1 MKVKAMKNKS
11 VRIVINISLIV
22 AIILGTFFINI
33 PYIYGEDTPAN
44 SEETR
49 EISIGESSTEPKEAN
64 RENVPPKKD
73 ETPYIKEYAVAGEYN
88 RDKRGIEYFA
98 NITISLIGEN
108 LTDDHFLTEE
118 GLHWSQRTETKLITG
133 VELGNY
139 DFSAFPNE
147 APNREVKAYRIEN
160 GDSGR
165 LTYVGKTKSGVD
177 LDIIWTIIDSDKS
190 DWEQNSGYLN
200 TGTEVKG
207 VAFTGEQFFRGG
219 SGNSIAVLYNRAS
232 NLGINYKIVKHGTFE
247 EMPVI
252 LSFISS
258 DIDSAQGVETDLAN
272 IVEII
277 PPDSNLVKKDGVIY
291 DSQGGVVNLNGSSDL
306 PKGGY
311 LGAGFLSSFN
321 YIFYSPAPL
330 RVNDSYYYPI
340 ATRYD
345 IFGSSLQAKTLTR
358 INQHISL
365 EYLDKQGNE
374 IKEKEYYQGYTD
386 ESYNFKSLI
395 IPKYKLVDIIKD
407 DSDVH
412 HPVVKFIYS
421 PEYEIRFKFVDEN
434 GKPLSSERKY
444 TFLDGK
450 EINYKPIEINGYE
463 SPSEYKGIITKD
475 TEHVFVYKK
484 VEATTSSHSPPPSID
499 NKKANATAL
508 QNVEVKHDNKK
519 TYNKPSH
526 IESKKAVRDPFLVNT
541 NMSKYEKKQF
551 LDYINEVARQAKKK
565 YGNDKNKINH
575 AIANAI
581 AYPVYAT
588 DFLQSHANDFGNKPS
603 VKNYSDIY
611 KFLNDVH
618 FSKNYSIDFPHL
630 GTTLASAED
639 SGKVKGVLK
648 WLAGLSIGNLWGN
661 SPKDNF
667 FQQNSLTGDLLSN
680 IEYKDYKSD
689 IDAIVFHYHPNFKN
703 LTLDEAIIKYYNM
716 ENLDIER
723 ERLYKEVLK
732 LQAGEGVTEKEQEL
746 LNILGAAFAL
756 GGILL
761 ISFTA
766 LKKAKEELRQ
776 LIKYLI
782 ERIYRFLRGVGA
794 GAKLFAKDPL
804 QFTRAK
810 IVGPISNLLAD
821 TLSSCGKKLN
831 ELGKKLY
838 YKAIEPID
846 KYIVKPVFKHVVK
859 PLLSFSEKK
868 ILKPIV
874 QKVIKPTCKFI
885 NKKIIQPTI
894 KKVIK
899 PIVKNINRKVIK
911 PVYNKVIKPVVQ
923 PIYRKVVKPVV
934 KYAPR
939 NLVKKAT
946 KFVKKKIGK
955 PIAKFFKRLWR

>member
-1 MKVKAMKNKS
+1 
-11 VRIVINISLIV
+11 
-22 AIILGTFFINI
+22 
-33 PYIYGEDTPAN
+33 
-44 SEETR
+44 
-49 EISIGESSTEPKEAN
+49 
-64 RENVPPKKD
+64 
-73 ETPYIKEYAVAGEYN
+73 
-88 RDKRGIEYFA
+88 
-98 NITISLIGEN
+98 
-108 LTDDHFLTEE
+108 
-118 GLHWSQRTETKLITG
+118 
-133 VELGNY
+133 
-139 DFSAFPNE
+139 
-147 APNREVKAYRIEN
+147 
-160 GDSGR
+160 
-165 LTYVGKTKSGVD
+165 
-177 LDIIWTIIDSDKS
+177 
-190 DWEQNSGYLN
+190 
-200 TGTEVKG
+200 
-207 VAFTGEQFFRGG
+207 
-219 SGNSIAVLYNRAS
+219 
-232 NLGINYKIVKHGTFE
+232 
-247 EMPVI
+247 
-252 LSFISS
+252 
-258 DIDSAQGVETDLAN
+258 
-272 IVEII
+272 
-277 PPDSNLVKKDGVIY
+277 
-291 DSQGGVVNLNGSSDL
+291 
-306 PKGGY
+306 
-311 LGAGFLSSFN
+311 
-321 YIFYSPAPL
+321 
-330 RVNDSYYYPI
+330 
-340 ATRYD
+340 
-345 IFGSSLQAKTLTR
+345 
-358 INQHISL
+358 
-365 EYLDKQGNE
+365 
-374 IKEKEYYQGYTD
+374 
-386 ESYNFKSLI
+386 
-395 IPKYKLVDIIKD
+395 
-407 DSDVH
+407 
-412 HPVVKFIYS
+412 
-421 PEYEIRFKFVDEN
+421 
-434 GKPLSSERKY
+434 
-444 TFLDGK
+444 
-450 EINYKPIEINGYE
+450 
-463 SPSEYKGIITKD
+463 
-475 TEHVFVYKK
+475 
-484 VEATTSSHSPPPSID
+484 
-499 NKKANATAL
+499 
-508 QNVEVKHDNKK
+508 
-519 TYNKPSH
+519 
-526 IESKKAVRDPFLVNT
+526 
-541 NMSKYEKKQF
+541 MSKYEKKQF

-575 AIANAI
+575 AISNAI

-680 IEYKDYKSD
+680 IDEKDYKSD
-689 IDAIVFHYHPNFKN
+689 IDAIVFRYHPNFKN

-782 ERIYRFLRGVGA
+782 ERIYKFSRGVGA

-804 QFTRAK
+804 QFTRVK

-831 ELGKKLY
+831 ESGKKLY

>member
-1 MKVKAMKNKS
+1 MKNKS

-73 ETPYIKEYAVAGEYN
+73 ETPYIKEYAVTGEYN

-118 GLHWSQRTETKLITG
+118 GLHWSSRTKTQLITG

-190 DWEQNSGYLN
+190 DWEENSGYLN
-200 TGTEVKG
+200 TGTGVKG

-345 IFGSSLQAKTLTR
+345 IFGSSLQAKMLTR

-386 ESYNFKSLI
+386 ESYFFKSILI
-395 IPKYKLVDIIKD
+395 PGYRLISIQKD
-407 DSDVH
+407 ENNIH
-412 HPVVKFIYS
+412 FPVIKFIYTREYNVKLKFRDERGNKLLDDR
-421 PEYEIRFKFVDEN
+421 EYEYLEDEN
-434 GKPLSSERKY
+434 VEYEPPVLE
-444 TFLDGK
+444 
-450 EINYKPIEINGYE
+450 GYE
-463 SPSEYKGIITKD
+463 TPKAYNGIVDKD
-475 TEHVFVYKK
+475 IEHVFVYKK
-484 VEATTSSHSPPPSID
+484 KAKAELPASNAVNISKDTGRSSVKYEQATSSNIGGYKTNLEKNTKPKTV
-499 NKKANATAL
+499 KKAK
-508 QNVEVKHDNKK
+508 E
-519 TYNKPSH
+519 
-526 IESKKAVRDPFLVNT
+526 DPFLINT
-541 NMSKYEKKQF
+541 KMDSDEKKLF
-551 LDYINEVARQAKKK
+551 LQYISEVKKNAKKK
-565 YGNDKNKINH
+565 YGNDKDKINH

-581 AYPVYAT
+581 AYSVYAT
-588 DFLQSHANDFGNKPS
+588 DFLQSHANDFGDKPD
-603 VKNYSDIY
+603 VREYKDIES
-611 KFLNDVH
+611 KLNSMHD
-618 FSKNYSIDFPHL
+618 NPPYRIDFPHFATTIATTYRSGL
-630 GTTLASAED
+630 DKELFKVVAGTPILNIYRLIANPNPLKISFFA
-639 SGKVKGVLK
+639 VKMLT
-648 WLAGLSIGNLWGN
+648 NREN
-661 SPKDNF
+661 FRKDNL
-667 FQQNSLTGDLLSN
+667 FQVNSLTGDW
-680 IEYKDYKSD
+680 ITHMDEKDRRSD
-689 IDAIVFHYHPNFKN
+689 IDAIIFHYHPDFKN
-703 LTLDEAIIKYYNM
+703 LTLDEFIKRYYHM
-716 ENLDIER
+716 KNLDKER

-732 LQAGEGVTEKEQEL
+732 IQSKGYITPKEQEKI
-746 LNILGAAFAL
+746 NKFAGVMSC
-756 GGILL
+756 GGIAL
-761 ISFTA
+761 ILYTIWKRKSA
-766 LKKAKEELRQ
+766 KKTLDKC
-776 LIKYLI
+776 
-782 ERIYRFLRGVGA
+782 
-794 GAKLFAKDPL
+794 AKLLSSSRKILLKRNKKVVIKSIKRFAKAVMKKIIKPKPHQNVL
-804 QFTRAK
+804 HQSGSYGNYSRGSVNSRYTGHRGSKAGSKPVKTYRSKVIKNVRHNAK
-810 IVGPISNLLAD
+810 
-821 TLSSCGKKLN
+821 
-831 ELGKKLY
+831 
-838 YKAIEPID
+838 
-846 KYIVKPVFKHVVK
+846 KYIKRHIVKP
-859 PLLSFSEKK
+859 
-868 ILKPIV
+868 
-874 QKVIKPTCKFI
+874 
-885 NKKIIQPTI
+885 I
-894 KKVIK
+894 KKFW
-899 PIVKNINRKVIK
+899 RK
-911 PVYNKVIKPVVQ
+911 
-923 PIYRKVVKPVV
+923 
-934 KYAPR
+934 
-939 NLVKKAT
+939 
-946 KFVKKKIGK
+946 
-955 PIAKFFKRLWR
+955 LWR

>member
-1 MKVKAMKNKS
+1 
-11 VRIVINISLIV
+11 
-22 AIILGTFFINI
+22 
-33 PYIYGEDTPAN
+33 
-44 SEETR
+44 
-49 EISIGESSTEPKEAN
+49 
-64 RENVPPKKD
+64 
-73 ETPYIKEYAVAGEYN
+73 
-88 RDKRGIEYFA
+88 
-98 NITISLIGEN
+98 
-108 LTDDHFLTEE
+108 
-118 GLHWSQRTETKLITG
+118 
-133 VELGNY
+133 
-139 DFSAFPNE
+139 
-147 APNREVKAYRIEN
+147 
-160 GDSGR
+160 
-165 LTYVGKTKSGVD
+165 
-177 LDIIWTIIDSDKS
+177 
-190 DWEQNSGYLN
+190 
-200 TGTEVKG
+200 
-207 VAFTGEQFFRGG
+207 
-219 SGNSIAVLYNRAS
+219 
-232 NLGINYKIVKHGTFE
+232 
-247 EMPVI
+247 
-252 LSFISS
+252 
-258 DIDSAQGVETDLAN
+258 
-272 IVEII
+272 
-277 PPDSNLVKKDGVIY
+277 
-291 DSQGGVVNLNGSSDL
+291 
-306 PKGGY
+306 
-311 LGAGFLSSFN
+311 
-321 YIFYSPAPL
+321 
-330 RVNDSYYYPI
+330 
-340 ATRYD
+340 
-345 IFGSSLQAKTLTR
+345 
-358 INQHISL
+358 
-365 EYLDKQGNE
+365 
-374 IKEKEYYQGYTD
+374 
-386 ESYNFKSLI
+386 
-395 IPKYKLVDIIKD
+395 
-407 DSDVH
+407 
-412 HPVVKFIYS
+412 
-421 PEYEIRFKFVDEN
+421 
-434 GKPLSSERKY
+434 
-444 TFLDGK
+444 
-450 EINYKPIEINGYE
+450 
-463 SPSEYKGIITKD
+463 
-475 TEHVFVYKK
+475 
-484 VEATTSSHSPPPSID
+484 
-499 NKKANATAL
+499 
-508 QNVEVKHDNKK
+508 
-519 TYNKPSH
+519 
-526 IESKKAVRDPFLVNT
+526 
-541 NMSKYEKKQF
+541 MSKYEKEQF

-565 YGNDKNKINH
+565 YGNNKNKINH

-581 AYPVYAT
+581 AYPVYSNNGIQT
-588 DFLQSHANDFGNKPS
+588 KANRFGEEPN
-603 VKNYSDIY
+603 VKNYVNITNFIRTVHDSNIY
-611 KFLNDVH
+611 I
-618 FSKNYSIDFPHL
+618 IDFPHL

-639 SGKVKGVLK
+639 SGNGKGIIK
-648 WLAGLSIGNLWGN
+648 WFLGLSISNLWGI

-667 FQQNSLTGDLLSN
+667 FQLNSLTGDLLSN
-680 IEYKDYKSD
+680 IDEKDYKSD
-689 IDAIVFHYHPNFKN
+689 IDAIIFHYHPNFKN

-838 YKAIEPID
+838 YKAIESID

-899 PIVKNINRKVIK
+899 PIVKNINKKVIK

-923 PIYRKVVKPVV
+923 PIYRKVVKPAV

>member
-1 MKVKAMKNKS
+1 MENKS

-44 SEETR
+44 SEGTR
-49 EISIGESSTEPKEAN
+49 EISIGESSGEPKEAN
-64 RENVPPKKD
+64 KENAPPNKD

-118 GLHWSQRTETKLITG
+118 GLHWSQRTETQLITG

-200 TGTEVKG
+200 TGTGVKG

-291 DSQGGVVNLNGSSDL
+291 DSQGGVVNLNGSTDL

-345 IFGSSLQAKTLTR
+345 IFGSSLQAKMLTR

-386 ESYNFKSLI
+386 ESYFFKSILI
-395 IPKYKLVDIIKD
+395 PGYRLISIQKD
-407 DSDVH
+407 ENNIH
-412 HPVVKFIYS
+412 FPVIKFIYTREYNVKLKFRDERGNNLLDDR
-421 PEYEIRFKFVDEN
+421 EYEYLEGEN
-434 GKPLSSERKY
+434 VEYEPPVLE
-444 TFLDGK
+444 
-450 EINYKPIEINGYE
+450 GYE
-463 SPSEYKGIITKD
+463 TPKAYKGIVDKD
-475 TEHVFVYKK
+475 IEHIFVYKK
-484 VEATTSSHSPPPSID
+484 KAKAELPASNNVNISKGTGQGSVKYEQSKSLNVVGHKTNLGKNTKLKAV
-499 NKKANATAL
+499 KKAK
-508 QNVEVKHDNKK
+508 E
-519 TYNKPSH
+519 
-526 IESKKAVRDPFLVNT
+526 DPFLINT
-541 NMSKYEKKQF
+541 KMDSDEKKLF
-551 LDYINEVARQAKKK
+551 LQYISEVKKNAKKK

-581 AYPVYAT
+581 AYRVYAT
-588 DFLQSHANDFGNKPS
+588 DFLQSHANDFGNKPEFHE
-603 VKNYSDIY
+603 Y
-611 KFLNDVH
+611 KYIADRLYFIH
-618 FSKNYSIDFPHL
+618 KKPTYRIDFPHFATTIATTYKSGL
-630 GTTLASAED
+630 DKELFKAVAGTPI
-639 SGKVKGVLK
+639 
-648 WLAGLSIGNLWGN
+648 LSIFQFTGNTIPFNIPGLALKMLTNTG
-661 SPKDNF
+661 SSKKDNL
-667 FQQNSLTGDLLSN
+667 FQANSLTGDWLTH
-680 IEYKDYKSD
+680 IDEKDRRSD
-689 IDAIVFHYHPNFKN
+689 IDAIIFHYHPDFKN
-703 LTLDEAIIKYYNM
+703 LTLDEFIKRYYHM
-716 ENLDIER
+716 KNLDKER

-732 LQAGEGVTEKEQEL
+732 IQSKGYITPKEQEQ
-746 LNILGAAFAL
+746 LNIFAGVTSC
-756 GGILL
+756 GGIALILYTILKRKGAKKTLHKSAKLL
-761 ISFTA
+761 SSSVKI
-766 LKKAKEELRQ
+766 LLKRNKKA
-776 LIKYLI
+776 
-782 ERIYRFLRGVGA
+782 
-794 GAKLFAKDPL
+794 
-804 QFTRAK
+804 
-810 IVGPISNLLAD
+810 
-821 TLSSCGKKLN
+821 
-831 ELGKKLY
+831 
-838 YKAIEPID
+838 
-846 KYIVKPVFKHVVK
+846 
-859 PLLSFSEKK
+859 
-868 ILKPIV
+868 
-874 QKVIKPTCKFI
+874 
-885 NKKIIQPTI
+885 
-894 KKVIK
+894 VIK
-899 PIVKNINRKVIK
+899 PIKKFAKAVMKKIIKPKPRQNVLHQSGSYGNYSRSSANSSYMGYRGSKAGAKPVKTYRSKVIK
-911 PVYNKVIKPVVQ
+911 NVRHNAKKYIKKH
-923 PIYRKVVKPVV
+923 IVKPI
-934 KYAPR
+934 
-939 NLVKKAT
+939 KKFWR
-946 KFVKKKIGK
+946 K
-955 PIAKFFKRLWR
+955 LWR

>member
-1 MKVKAMKNKS
+1 MKVEAMKNKRA
-11 VRIVINISLIV
+11 RIVINISLIV

-49 EISIGESSTEPKEAN
+49 EISIGESSSEPKEAN
-64 RENVPPKKD
+64 KENAPPKQD

-118 GLHWSQRTETKLITG
+118 GLHWSQRTETQLITG

-190 DWEQNSGYLN
+190 DWEENSGYLN
-200 TGTEVKG
+200 TGTGVKG

-219 SGNSIAVLYNRAS
+219 IGNSIAVLYNRAS

-291 DSQGGVVNLNGSSDL
+291 DSQGGVVNLNGSTDL

-365 EYLDKQGNE
+365 EYIDKQGKE

-386 ESYNFKSLI
+386 ESYLFKSILI
-395 IPKYKLVDIIKD
+395 SGYRLISIQKD
-407 DSDVH
+407 ENNIH
-412 HPVVKFIYS
+412 FPVIKFIYTREYNVKFKFRDERGNNLLDDR
-421 PEYEIRFKFVDEN
+421 EYEYLEGEN
-434 GKPLSSERKY
+434 VEYEPPVLE
-444 TFLDGK
+444 
-450 EINYKPIEINGYE
+450 GYE
-463 SPSEYKGIITKD
+463 TPKAYNGIVDKD
-475 TEHVFVYKK
+475 IEHIFVYKK
-484 VEATTSSHSPPPSID
+484 KAKAELPTSNNVNISKGTGQGSVKYEQAKSFNIGGYKTNLERNTKPKAV
-499 NKKANATAL
+499 KKAK
-508 QNVEVKHDNKK
+508 E
-519 TYNKPSH
+519 
-526 IESKKAVRDPFLVNT
+526 DPFLINT
-541 NMSKYEKKQF
+541 KMNSDEKKLF
-551 LDYINEVARQAKKK
+551 LQYISEVKKNAKKK

-581 AYPVYAT
+581 AYRVYAT
-588 DFLQSHANDFGNKPS
+588 DFLQSHANDFGNKPEFHE
-603 VKNYSDIY
+603 Y
-611 KFLNDVH
+611 KYIADRLYFIH
-618 FSKNYSIDFPHL
+618 KKPTYRIDFPHFATTIATTYKSGL
-630 GTTLASAED
+630 DKELFKAVAGTPI
-639 SGKVKGVLK
+639 
-648 WLAGLSIGNLWGN
+648 LSIFQFTGNTIPFNIPGLALKMLTNTG
-661 SPKDNF
+661 SSKKDNL
-667 FQQNSLTGDLLSN
+667 FQANSLTGDWLTH
-680 IEYKDYKSD
+680 IDEKDRRSD
-689 IDAIVFHYHPNFKN
+689 IDAIIFHYHPDFKN
-703 LTLDEAIIKYYNM
+703 LTLDEFIKRYYHM
-716 ENLDIER
+716 KNLDKER

-732 LQAGEGVTEKEQEL
+732 IQSKGYITPKEQEQ
-746 LNILGAAFAL
+746 LNIFAGVTSC
-756 GGILL
+756 GGIALILYTILKRKGAKKTLHKSAKLL
-761 ISFTA
+761 SSSVKI
-766 LKKAKEELRQ
+766 LLKRNKKA
-776 LIKYLI
+776 
-782 ERIYRFLRGVGA
+782 
-794 GAKLFAKDPL
+794 
-804 QFTRAK
+804 
-810 IVGPISNLLAD
+810 
-821 TLSSCGKKLN
+821 
-831 ELGKKLY
+831 
-838 YKAIEPID
+838 
-846 KYIVKPVFKHVVK
+846 
-859 PLLSFSEKK
+859 
-868 ILKPIV
+868 
-874 QKVIKPTCKFI
+874 
-885 NKKIIQPTI
+885 
-894 KKVIK
+894 VIK
-899 PIVKNINRKVIK
+899 PIKKFAKAVMKKIIKPKPRQNVLHQSGSYGNYSRSSANSSYMGYRGSKAGAKPVKTYRSKVIK
-911 PVYNKVIKPVVQ
+911 NVRHNAKKYIKKH
-923 PIYRKVVKPVV
+923 IVKPI
-934 KYAPR
+934 
-939 NLVKKAT
+939 KKFWR
-946 KFVKKKIGK
+946 K
-955 PIAKFFKRLWR
+955 LWR

>member
-1 MKVKAMKNKS
+1 MENKS

-44 SEETR
+44 SEGTR
-49 EISIGESSTEPKEAN
+49 EISIGESSGEPKEAN
-64 RENVPPKKD
+64 KENAPPNKD

-118 GLHWSQRTETKLITG
+118 GLHWSQRTETQLITG

-200 TGTEVKG
+200 TGTGVKG

-291 DSQGGVVNLNGSSDL
+291 DSQGGVVNLNGSTDL

-345 IFGSSLQAKTLTR
+345 IFGSSLQAKMLTR

-386 ESYNFKSLI
+386 ESYFFKSILI
-395 IPKYKLVDIIKD
+395 PGYRLISIQKD
-407 DSDVH
+407 ENNIH
-412 HPVVKFIYS
+412 FPVIKFIYTREYNVKLKFRDERGNNLLDDR
-421 PEYEIRFKFVDEN
+421 EYEYLEGEN
-434 GKPLSSERKY
+434 VEYEPPVLE
-444 TFLDGK
+444 
-450 EINYKPIEINGYE
+450 GYE
-463 SPSEYKGIITKD
+463 TPKPYNGIVDKD
-475 TEHVFVYKK
+475 IEHIFVYKK
-484 VEATTSSHSPPPSID
+484 KAKAELPASNNVNISKGTGQGSVKYEQSKSLNVVGHKTNLGKNTKLKAV
-499 NKKANATAL
+499 KKAK
-508 QNVEVKHDNKK
+508 E
-519 TYNKPSH
+519 
-526 IESKKAVRDPFLVNT
+526 DPFLINT
-541 NMSKYEKKQF
+541 KMDSDEKKLF
-551 LDYINEVARQAKKK
+551 LQYISEVKKNAKKK

-581 AYPVYAT
+581 AYRVYAT
-588 DFLQSHANDFGNKPS
+588 DFLQSHANDFGNKPEFHE
-603 VKNYSDIY
+603 Y
-611 KFLNDVH
+611 KYIADRLYFIH
-618 FSKNYSIDFPHL
+618 KKPTYRIDFPHFATTIATTYKSGL
-630 GTTLASAED
+630 DKELFKAVAGTPI
-639 SGKVKGVLK
+639 
-648 WLAGLSIGNLWGN
+648 LSIFQFTGNTIPFNIPGLALKMLTNTG
-661 SPKDNF
+661 SSKKDNL
-667 FQQNSLTGDLLSN
+667 FQANSLTGDWLTH
-680 IEYKDYKSD
+680 IDEKDRRSD
-689 IDAIVFHYHPNFKN
+689 IDAIIFHYHPDFKN
-703 LTLDEAIIKYYNM
+703 LTLDEFIKRYYHM
-716 ENLDIER
+716 KNLDKER

-732 LQAGEGVTEKEQEL
+732 IQSKGYITPKEQEQ
-746 LNILGAAFAL
+746 LNIFAGVTSC
-756 GGILL
+756 GGIALILYTILKRKGAKKTLHKSAKLL
-761 ISFTA
+761 SSSVKI
-766 LKKAKEELRQ
+766 LLKRNKKA
-776 LIKYLI
+776 
-782 ERIYRFLRGVGA
+782 
-794 GAKLFAKDPL
+794 
-804 QFTRAK
+804 
-810 IVGPISNLLAD
+810 
-821 TLSSCGKKLN
+821 
-831 ELGKKLY
+831 
-838 YKAIEPID
+838 
-846 KYIVKPVFKHVVK
+846 
-859 PLLSFSEKK
+859 
-868 ILKPIV
+868 
-874 QKVIKPTCKFI
+874 
-885 NKKIIQPTI
+885 
-894 KKVIK
+894 VIK
-899 PIVKNINRKVIK
+899 PIKKFAKAVMKKIIKPKPRQNVLHQSGSYGNYSRSSANSSYMGYRGSKAGAKPVKTYRSKVIK
-911 PVYNKVIKPVVQ
+911 NVRHNAKKYIKKH
-923 PIYRKVVKPVV
+923 IVKPI
-934 KYAPR
+934 
-939 NLVKKAT
+939 KKFWR
-946 KFVKKKIGK
+946 K
-955 PIAKFFKRLWR
+955 LWR

>member
-11 VRIVINISLIV
+11 ARIVINISLIF

-33 PYIYGEDTPAN
+33 PYIYGEDTPVN

-49 EISIGESSTEPKEAN
+49 EISIGESSGEPKEAN
-64 RENVPPKKD
+64 KENAPPKKD

-88 RDKRGIEYFA
+88 RGKRGIEYFA

-118 GLHWSQRTETKLITG
+118 GLHWSQRTETQLISG

-190 DWEQNSGYLN
+190 DWEENSGYLN
-200 TGTEVKG
+200 TGTGVKG

-291 DSQGGVVNLNGSSDL
+291 DSQGGVVNLNGSTDL

-345 IFGSSLQAKTLTR
+345 IFGSSLQAKMLTR

-365 EYLDKQGNE
+365 EYIDKQGKE

-386 ESYNFKSLI
+386 ESYLFKSILI
-395 IPKYKLVDIIKD
+395 SGYRLISIQKD
-407 DSDVH
+407 ENNIH
-412 HPVVKFIYS
+412 FPVIKFIYTREYNVKFKFRDERGNNLLDDR
-421 PEYEIRFKFVDEN
+421 EYEYLEGEN
-434 GKPLSSERKY
+434 VEYEPPVLE
-444 TFLDGK
+444 
-450 EINYKPIEINGYE
+450 GYE
-463 SPSEYKGIITKD
+463 TPKAYNGIVDKD
-475 TEHVFVYKK
+475 IEHIFVYKK
-484 VEATTSSHSPPPSID
+484 KAKAELPTSNNVNISKGTGQGSVKYEQAKSFNIGGYKTNLERNTKPKAV
-499 NKKANATAL
+499 KKAK
-508 QNVEVKHDNKK
+508 E
-519 TYNKPSH
+519 
-526 IESKKAVRDPFLVNT
+526 DPFLINT
-541 NMSKYEKKQF
+541 KMNSDEKKLF
-551 LDYINEVARQAKKK
+551 LQYISEVKKNAKKK

-581 AYPVYAT
+581 AYRVYAT
-588 DFLQSHANDFGNKPS
+588 DFLQSHANDFGNKPEFHE
-603 VKNYSDIY
+603 Y
-611 KFLNDVH
+611 KYIADRLYFIH
-618 FSKNYSIDFPHL
+618 KKPTYRIDFPHFATTIATTYKSGL
-630 GTTLASAED
+630 DKELFKAVAGTPI
-639 SGKVKGVLK
+639 
-648 WLAGLSIGNLWGN
+648 LSIFQFTGNTIPFNIPGLALKMLTNTG
-661 SPKDNF
+661 SSKKDNL
-667 FQQNSLTGDLLSN
+667 FQANSLTGDWLTH
-680 IEYKDYKSD
+680 IDEKDRRSD
-689 IDAIVFHYHPNFKN
+689 IDAIIFHYHPDFKN
-703 LTLDEAIIKYYNM
+703 LTLDEFIKRYYHM
-716 ENLDIER
+716 KNLDKER

-732 LQAGEGVTEKEQEL
+732 IQSKGYITPKEQEQ
-746 LNILGAAFAL
+746 LNIFAGVTSC
-756 GGILL
+756 GGIALILYTILKRKGAKKTLHKSAKLL
-761 ISFTA
+761 SSSVKI
-766 LKKAKEELRQ
+766 LLKRNKKA
-776 LIKYLI
+776 
-782 ERIYRFLRGVGA
+782 
-794 GAKLFAKDPL
+794 
-804 QFTRAK
+804 
-810 IVGPISNLLAD
+810 
-821 TLSSCGKKLN
+821 
-831 ELGKKLY
+831 
-838 YKAIEPID
+838 
-846 KYIVKPVFKHVVK
+846 
-859 PLLSFSEKK
+859 
-868 ILKPIV
+868 
-874 QKVIKPTCKFI
+874 
-885 NKKIIQPTI
+885 
-894 KKVIK
+894 VIK
-899 PIVKNINRKVIK
+899 PIKKFAKAVMKKIIKPKPRQNVLHQSGSYGNYSRSSANSSYMGYRGSKAGAKPVKTYRSKVIK
-911 PVYNKVIKPVVQ
+911 NVRHNAKKYIKKH
-923 PIYRKVVKPVV
+923 IVKPI
-934 KYAPR
+934 
-939 NLVKKAT
+939 KKFWR
-946 KFVKKKIGK
+946 K
-955 PIAKFFKRLWR
+955 LWR